1 MARPKR
7 DPKTKEDILNRML
20 SYDFDGDIRHLG
32 EEPAQITR
40 TGPHTLRLT
49 FPASGRVFDVSVHRP
64 REFAQPR
71 PQPATQREPE
81 GRTFKQEPK
90 PEQQAAAEG
99 QPARKG
105 RRKVIDR
112 TVPPSQRRKQAR
124 EEARQ

>member
-1 MARPKR
+1 MAPRIKR

-40 TGPHTLRLT
+40 TGAHTLRLT

-71 PQPATQREPE
+71 PQAEREE
-81 GRTFKQEPK
+81 RSFKQDEQKEQPEPLTRGQK
-90 PEQQAAAEG
+90 AAATRA
-99 QPARKG
+99 ARKAAG
-105 RRKVIDR
+105 L
-112 TVPPSQRRKQAR
+112 Q
-124 EEARQ
+124 EARRSARQ

>member
-64 REFAQPR
+64 REFAQAR
-71 PQPATQREPE
+71 QTPAPAQRRQAED
-81 GRTFKQEPK
+81 RTFKQEP
-90 PEQQAAAEG
+90 E
-99 QPARKG
+99 QPAEPPVQAKR
-105 RRKVIDR
+105 RRKVVDR
-112 TVPPSQRRKQAR
+112 TIPPSQRRKQER
-124 EEARQ
+124 EQRQ